1 LGFADCFIGIADFA
15 SDLMLTLEQRKRLFA
30 EQYMATPQE
39 IYKAGTAAWPDKP
52 SEGLRVALEWVND
65 PEVIKYCNELRTAG
79 ISPNVPPKEQV
90 VKELLDIGRDVRAEA
105 ADRIKAFELASKIM
119 GYIVPAQTNIKHTT
133 VTDNRVMVVRDHGS
147 PDEWEAKAQLQQ
159 KRLIEGHAIRDEDTT
174 SRH

>member
-1 LGFADCFIGIADFA
+1 MGIACHFDRFVDLA
-15 SDLMLTLEQRKRLFA
+15 NHLMLTLEQRKRLFA

-105 ADRIKAFELASKIM
+105 ADRIKAFELASKLM
-119 GYIVPAQTNIKHTT
+119 GYIVPAQTNVKNTI

-147 PDEWEAKAQLQQ
+147 PDEWEAKAQIQQ
-159 KRLIEGHAIRDEDTT
+159 KKLIEGHAITDDEPT